1 MSDASGV
8 PPSPKTARALYFN
21 AGFLVQK
28 RVRRILELSGYAP
41 SLGWPQK
48 SDFIAVWG
56 QSPTA
61 YRGEIISALTG
72 AAILRVEDAFLRSLF
87 PARVKKDPPLGLL
100 LDTRG
105 VHFDPSRPNDLECL
119 LAEHPLDDENQILQ
133 AKNAIERMKNAYLS
147 KYFATDLTFSAP
159 PSGYILVVDQLRDD
173 ASVTASN
180 GDKYLFR
187 EMLSSALKNHPDQPI
202 VIKTHPEKILGAR
215 AGYYGEEHCTEARI
229 SLYEHPC
236 SPWEILSGAKAVYTL
251 SSQLGFEAILC
262 GHRPEIFG
270 SPFYAGWGLSK
281 DYAHLQRR
289 QRTLTKEQLFLG
301 AMMLYPKWYDPFSD
315 RLCGLEEVLSIAE
328 AQSRSWREDHNGWRA
343 QNIRLWKRKT
353 FRSFF
358 GQYGRIDFS
367 NAPKDMREVSNI
379 PPVLSWAGKTEHS
392 QQNIIRVED
401 GFLRSRGLGANL
413 VPPLSL
419 ISDDLGIY
427 YDPTRPSRLEMLIMQ
442 HKDLRDDQRQRVLN
456 VIDRVI
462 RGAVTKYNLSGNCP
476 NLPEGHRI
484 LVPGQVEDDASI
496 LKGTDRIRT
505 NIALLKEV
513 RRRHPKSIIIYK
525 PHPDVEAGLR
535 KGDISQKDQNA
546 LADVIA
552 NQANPAALLSMV
564 QEIHTMTSN
573 LGFEAL
579 LRGVEV
585 TTYGAPYY
593 AGWGLTTDLG
603 SVPTR
608 RKGPITLESL
618 AYAALIA
625 YPRYFDPVTEQA
637 CPIEVALARLEKGD
651 IPHPGQINRLLAKL
665 QGAIA
670 TPNPF
675 WR

>member
-1 MSDASGV
+1 M
-8 PPSPKTARALYFN
+8 
-21 AGFLVQK
+21 
-28 RVRRILELSGYAP
+28 
-41 SLGWPQK
+41 
-48 SDFIAVWG
+48 
-56 QSPTA
+56 
-61 YRGEIISALTG
+61 
-72 AAILRVEDAFLRSLF
+72 
-87 PARVKKDPPLGLL
+87 
-100 LDTRG
+100 
-105 VHFDPSRPNDLECL
+105 
-119 LAEHPLDDENQILQ
+119 
-133 AKNAIERMKNAYLS
+133 
-147 KYFATDLTFSAP
+147 
-159 PSGYILVVDQLRDD
+159 
-173 ASVTASN
+173 
-180 GDKYLFR
+180 
-187 EMLSSALKNHPDQPI
+187 
-202 VIKTHPEKILGAR
+202 
-215 AGYYGEEHCTEARI
+215 
-229 SLYEHPC
+229 
-236 SPWEILSGAKAVYTL
+236 
-251 SSQLGFEAILC
+251 
-262 GHRPEIFG
+262 
-270 SPFYAGWGLSK
+270 
-281 DYAHLQRR
+281 
-289 QRTLTKEQLFLG
+289 TKEQLFLG

-315 RLCGLEEVLSIAE
+315 RLCSLEEVLSIAE

-343 QNIRLWKRKT
+343 HNIRLWKRKT

-367 NAPKDMREVSNI
+367 NAQKAMRKVSNI
-379 PPVLSWAGKTEHS
+379 PPVMSWAGKTEHS

-413 VPPLSL
+413 APPLSL

-427 YDPTRPSRLEMLIMQ
+427 YDPTRPSRLEVLIMQ

-462 RGAVTKYNLSGNCP
+462 RSAVTKYNLPGNCP
-476 NLPEGHRI
+476 KLQEGHRI

-513 RRRHPKSIIIYK
+513 RRRNPKSIIIYK

-535 KGDISQKDQNA
+535 KGNISQKDQDA
-546 LADVIA
+546 FADVIA
-552 NQANPAALLSMV
+552 HRADPAALLSVV

-573 LGFEAL
+573 LGFEAP
-579 LRGVEV
+579 LRGVDV

-593 AGWGLTTDLG
+593 AGWGLTKDLG

>member
-1 MSDASGV
+1 
-8 PPSPKTARALYFN
+8 
-21 AGFLVQK
+21 
-28 RVRRILELSGYAP
+28 
-41 SLGWPQK
+41 
-48 SDFIAVWG
+48 
-56 QSPTA
+56 
-61 YRGEIISALTG
+61 
-72 AAILRVEDAFLRSLF
+72 
-87 PARVKKDPPLGLL
+87 
-100 LDTRG
+100 
-105 VHFDPSRPNDLECL
+105 
-119 LAEHPLDDENQILQ
+119 
-133 AKNAIERMKNAYLS
+133 
-147 KYFATDLTFSAP
+147 
-159 PSGYILVVDQLRDD
+159 
-173 ASVTASN
+173 
-180 GDKYLFR
+180 
-187 EMLSSALKNHPDQPI
+187 
-202 VIKTHPEKILGAR
+202 
-215 AGYYGEEHCTEARI
+215 
-229 SLYEHPC
+229 
-236 SPWEILSGAKAVYTL
+236 
-251 SSQLGFEAILC
+251 
-262 GHRPEIFG
+262 
-270 SPFYAGWGLSK
+270 
-281 DYAHLQRR
+281 
-289 QRTLTKEQLFLG
+289 
-301 AMMLYPKWYDPFSD
+301 MMLYPKWYNPFSD
-315 RLCGLEEVLSIAE
+315 RLCSLEEVLSIAE
-328 AQSRSWREDHNGWRA
+328 AQSRSWREDHNVWRA
-343 QNIRLWKRKT
+343 HNIRLWKRKT

-367 NAPKDMREVSNI
+367 NAQKIMRKVSNI
-379 PPVLSWAGKTEHS
+379 LPVMSWAGKTEHS
-392 QQNIIRVED
+392 QQNIIRVEY
-401 GFLRSRGLGANL
+401 GSLRSRGLGANL

-427 YDPTRPSRLEMLIMQ
+427 YDPTRPSRLEVLIMQ

-462 RGAVTKYNLSGNCP
+462 RSAVKKYNLPGNCP
-476 NLPEGHRI
+476 KLPEGHRI

-513 RRRHPKSIIIYK
+513 RRRNPKSIIIYK

-535 KGDISQKDQNA
+535 KGNISQKDQDA
-546 LADVIA
+546 FADVIA
-552 NQANPAALLSMV
+552 HQADPAALLSVV

-579 LRGVEV
+579 LRGVDV

-593 AGWGLTTDLG
+593 AGWGLTKDLG